1 MTEDKVDD
9 KNIDGI
15 VNDIDQN
22 DDNVILEC
30 EGDDEGE
37 REHVQQDEDHDDP
50 LRHGVSRQYESQGGL
65 KRTQNL
71 ILFDTRQATG
81 ARGPKYYTFLMTYND
96 EHHCR
101 NMTDLQGL
109 EDHMTVQGKLTHIF
123 LTEGKSWLL
132 MMMTK
137 ISLISDQ

>member
-1 MTEDKVDD
+1 MAEDKVDD

-81 ARGPKYYTFLMTYND
+81 ARRPNSCPTTPTPVSRGPWKTP
-96 EHHCR
+96 R
-101 NMTDLQGL
+101 
-109 EDHMTVQGKLTHIF
+109 VQLNLI
-123 LTEGKSWLL
+123 KSQRKW
-132 MMMTK
+132 K
-137 ISLISDQ
+137 IISSWQMKIIHF